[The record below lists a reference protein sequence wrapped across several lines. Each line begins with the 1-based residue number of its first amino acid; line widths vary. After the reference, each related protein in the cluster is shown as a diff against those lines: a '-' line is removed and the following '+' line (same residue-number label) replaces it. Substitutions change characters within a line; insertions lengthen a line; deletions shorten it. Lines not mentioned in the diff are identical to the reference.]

1 MYQIEYFTLARAWEG
16 LTDEEFFW
24 EPFTT
29 TWSIRRQD
37 QCRTPNPFG
46 VGEWVVDFAVPEP
59 TPIPLT
65 TIAWLYWHIGS
76 VPGRL
81 RDIDLL
87 GGTRTM
93 ASGWTSPTWLITRSS
108 PALPRQSASCAT
120 AGRDS
125 TGRSSGPMT
134 TSSK

>member
-1 MYQIEYFTLARAWEG
+1 MPRHPGVGRGLEYDAAHDRERAETLLELMYQIEHFTLARAWEG

-46 VGEWVVDFAVPEP
+46 VGEWVADFAVPEP
-59 TPIPLT
+59 TPVPLT
-65 TIAWLYWHIGS
+65 TIAWLYWHRGS

-81 RDIDLL
+81 PD
-87 GGTRTM
+87 T
-93 ASGWTSPTWLITRSS
+93 ASWAERAPW
-108 PALPRQSASCAT
+108 PA
-120 AGRDS
+120 AGR
-125 TGRSSGPMT
+125 PPA
-134 TSSK
+134 